1 MPLKLRLKLTLSE
14 EIDTSTLTP
23 DRVHG
28 LFFSL
33 VGEELAEILHERYKN
48 VKPFSLFCRELFKPQ
63 RVKTLN
69 IEVNLLEDSLIPRVV
84 SSFVLNRKKA
94 YLNVDSK
101 HIGVKA
107 NFKIPNKWLK
117 PYSSLIRVEEIPPK
131 VRLKFLSPTT
141 FRRHKVD
148 LPFPLPELLL
158 KSLVKRWIIFSNIP
172 IEVDL
177 RSHYD
182 QIEVEKYNL
191 KTQKVEF
198 SNGGKLTTFVG
209 NLVYNLSKVEDKEA
223 LKWFYILLNFSN
235 WSGVGR
241 KTTMGLGKV
250 YLAKA

>member
-14 EIDTSTLTP
+14 EIDTSILTP
-23 DRVHG
+23 DKVHG

-33 VGEELAEILHERYKN
+33 VGEELAGVLHERYKN
-48 VKPFSLFCRELFKPQ
+48 VKPFSLFCKELFKPQ
-63 RVKTLN
+63 RVKILN

-94 YLNVDSK
+94 YVNMDSK

-107 NFKIPNKWLK
+107 HSKIPDKWLK
-117 PYSSLIRVEEIPPK
+117 PYPSLIRIEEIPPK

-148 LPFPLPELLL
+148 LPFPLPELLF
-158 KSLVKRWIIFSNIP
+158 KGLVKRWFIFSSIP

-177 RSHYD
+177 RDYYD
-182 QIEVEKYNL
+182 QIVVEKYNL
-191 KTQKVEF
+191 ETQKVEF

-209 NLVYNLSKVEDKEA
+209 DLVYNLSKVEDKEA
-223 LKWFYILLNFSN
+223 LKWFYILLKFSN
-235 WSGVGR
+235 WSGIGR

-250 YLAKA
+250 HLAKA